1 MKNGLLIKSLGLTAG
16 ILAAFAGTAQAAS
29 IYVET
34 IPASM
39 PVAQKEVRAALTH
52 HHFKVVMNIDILRKI
67 DAKQKMLHIPNF
79 NKPGYSDVRA
89 LVFCNPFLFSGLL
102 NGDSKTASV
111 CPLNLTL
118 YSKGKVTTVAYA
130 ERSAYTKGTGAQAV
144 GEKIDHMV
152 IGSLKSIP
160 GSHS

>member
-1 MKNGLLIKSLGLTAG
+1 MKNVLLMKSLGLAAG
-16 ILAAFAGTAQAAS
+16 LLAASAGMAQAGS

-67 DAKQKMLHIPNF
+67 KAKQKILHIPDF
-79 NKPGYSDVRA
+79 NKAGYSDVRA
-89 LVFCNPFLFSGLL
+89 MVFCNPVLFSGLL
-102 NGDSKTASV
+102 NGDPETASV
-111 CPLNLTL
+111 CPLNLTM

-130 ERSAYTKGTGAQAV
+130 ERSAYTHGTGAQAV